1 MNAELPPSFYD
12 GVAEVYDLYW
22 GTTSLLWLRTFG
34 LLVLP
39 RVARGARI
47 LDLCC
52 GTCRLAGELSRRGFR
67 LVGLDGSR
75 KMLLKGRM
83 NAPGVSLIEADAR
96 RFGMRPS
103 FDAALSTFDS
113 LNHILTL
120 DELQSAFRCVHDCLR
135 PGGLF
140 FFDLNTELGYLKH
153 WNGLSEVV
161 GDEHTMKVMASYDRR
176 RRLGLFRATIEQ
188 RAGGH
193 VEVVELRQRCHA
205 SGDVVSALQA
215 EGFAGI
221 ETFGLEEE
229 AIVPGCLDSAERAFY
244 LCKRPAAAVGSLGPS
259 RRRASKGA

>member
-1 MNAELPPSFYD
+1 MNAELPPSSYD

-39 RVARGARI
+39 RIVQGARI

-52 GTCRLAGELSRRGFR
+52 GTCRLAGELSRRGFT

-75 KMLLKGRM
+75 EMLRQGRT
-83 NAPGVSLIEADAR
+83 NAPGVPLIEADAR

-153 WNGLSEVV
+153 WNDLSEIV
-161 GDEHTMKVMASYDRR
+161 GDDHTMKVTASYDRR
-176 RRLGLFRATIEQ
+176 RRLGLFKATIEQ
-188 RAGGH
+188 RAGGQ
-193 VEVVELRQRCHA
+193 VETVELRQRCHA
-205 SGDVVSALQA
+205 SGDVISALEA
-215 EGFAGI
+215 EGFVGI
-221 ETFGLEEE
+221 ETFGLEQE
-229 AIVPGCLDSAERAFY
+229 AIVPGSLDSAERAFY
-244 LCKRPAAAVGSLGPS
+244 LCRRPAAAAGSSRPS
-259 RRRASKGA
+259 TRGASKNA